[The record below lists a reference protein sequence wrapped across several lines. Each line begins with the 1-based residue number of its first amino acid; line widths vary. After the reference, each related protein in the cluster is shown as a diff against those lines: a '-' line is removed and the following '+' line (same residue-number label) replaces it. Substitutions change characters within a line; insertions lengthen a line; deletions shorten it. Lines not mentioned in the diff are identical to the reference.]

1 MKINF
6 IPALLL
12 ALAVAGCATDRKK
25 IVFLS
30 DDSLPKHIK
39 NDLPPA
45 APPKKTLEQ
54 QDRIKVDLEIFGWL
68 LQRHFG
74 DDGAY
79 SAIFLQAEDAETAVL
94 MKHYPAHV
102 PPIKPLQHVEMRP
115 GKSPLDRD
123 TGRPAMV
130 LSVNALDPEDE
141 TVEAIGKWFAGDA
154 VTGFYTFKLKK
165 SGEEWHIESVK

>member
-1 MKINF
+1 MKIHF

-12 ALAVAGCATDRKK
+12 ALAVAGCVMDREK
-25 IVFLS
+25 IILLS
-30 DDSLPKHIK
+30 DDNLPKHSK
-39 NDLPPA
+39 NDFPPV

-68 LQRHFG
+68 LERHFG

-79 SAIFLQAEDAETAVL
+79 SAIFIQAEEAETAVL
-94 MKHYPAHV
+94 MKHFPGHV
-102 PPIKPLQHVEMRP
+102 PPIKPLQRVELRP

-130 LSVNALDPEDE
+130 LSVGALDPEDE
-141 TVEAIGKWFAGDA
+141 TVEAIGKWFAGEA
-154 VTGFYTFKLKK
+154 VTGFHTFQLKK

>member
-1 MKINF
+1 MKIHY

-12 ALAVAGCATDRKK
+12 ALAAAGCATEREK

-30 DDSLPKHIK
+30 DDQQPKHIK

-45 APPKKTLEQ
+45 APPKKTLEP

-79 SAIFLQAEDAETAVL
+79 SAIFPQADNDEVAVL
-94 MKHYPAHV
+94 MKHYPAHI
-102 PPIKPLQHVEMRP
+102 PPIKPLWRVEMRP

-123 TGRPAMV
+123 TGRPATV

-154 VTGFYTFKLKK
+154 VTGFYTFQLKK